1 MLGLPP
7 SPADPKREALSTLLH
22 ASEAEVVERL
32 LRTIAIPPEARAR
45 IDATARRLV
54 AEVRERRTGG
64 GGLDA
69 FLQEYDLS
77 SREGVVLMCLAE
89 ALLRIPDA
97 DDRRPADPRQDR
109 RGRLGRASR
118 QSDRCSSTPRPGR

>member
-7 SPADPKREALSTLLH
+7 TPADPKRAALSKLLH
-22 ASEAEVVERL
+22 APETEVVEQL
-32 LRTIAIPPEARAR
+32 LRTLSVTPEARAR
-45 IDATARRLV
+45 IDVTARRLV
-54 AEVRERRTGG
+54 AEVRKRRTGG

-69 FLQEYDLS
+69 FLQEFDLS

-97 DDRRPADPRQDR
+97 ATADRLIRDKIVDAD
-109 RGRLGRASR
+109 
-118 QSDRCSSTPRPGR
+118 

>member
-1 MLGLPP
+1 MPMLGLPP
-7 SPADPKREALSTLLH
+7 SPADPKREALSKLLH

-32 LRTIAIPPEARAR
+32 LRTIAIAPEARAR
-45 IDATARRLV
+45 IDAAARRLV
-54 AEVRERRTGG
+54 AEVRKRRTGG

-69 FLQEYDLS
+69 FLQEFDLS

-97 DDRRPADPRQDR
+97 ATADRLIRDKIVE
-109 RGRLGRASR
+109 
-118 QSDRCSSTPRPGR
+118 